1 MPVVKRGLVAPQN
14 TFLENVIRRCN
25 NSDTSFI
32 LANAQIVEYP
42 IVYCN
47 DGFAKMVGYSR
58 AEIMQ
63 KPCSLSFMHSSDSR
77 PEAVK
82 KIQNALDMC
91 KHEQTEI
98 GLRRKNRSL
107 LWLLVYIAPIKN
119 NHNQVVLYLCQFRD
133 ITPFKEPLD
142 ENNRGKDVSLYLFY
156 SKSFLYYH
164 MKFYF

>member
-1 MPVVKRGLVAPQN
+1 MPVAKRGLVAPQN

-25 NSDTSFI
+25 SADTSFI

-63 KPCSLSFMHSSDSR
+63 KPCSLSFMHTDQSE

-82 KIQNALDMC
+82 KIQNALDSC
-91 KHEQTEI
+91 QNEQTEI
-98 GLRRKNRSL
+98 GLCKKNSM
-107 LWLLVYIAPIKN
+107 
-119 NHNQVVLYLCQFRD
+119 F
-133 ITPFKEPLD
+133 F
-142 ENNRGKDVSLYLFY
+142 
-156 SKSFLYYH
+156 
-164 MKFYF
+164 